1 MKKQDYERIFE
12 RLYEQRNS
20 RHYLELKDFADLNL
34 YSDTIGECLED
45 LASVGWAYAGLHR
58 TNAEGSHV
66 DSVAAQIT
74 PEGAEAFEESARV
87 S

>member
-1 MKKQDYERIFE
+1 MKKQDCERVFK

-20 RHYLELKDFADLNL
+20 RHYLELHDFADLNL
-34 YSDTIGECLED
+34 YSDRIGECLEY

-58 TNAEGSHV
+58 AEAEGGHV

-74 PEGAEAFEESARV
+74 PEGAEAFEEAASV
-87 S
+87 L